1 MMARVM
7 LSVSC
12 DSLSVGSALA
22 VNEAVCKTNSPITT
36 PAGLE
41 GEGGDNTSPW
51 AVVMLIPSPGV
62 YYVPINYDKS
72 ERF

>member
-36 PAGLE
+36 PGGGRGVTTPRQGLLLWRYPVLVFIMFQ
-41 GEGGDNTSPW
+41 SI
-51 AVVMLIPSPGV
+51 M
-62 YYVPINYDKS
+62 INQRDS
-72 ERF
+72 E